1 MDLSKLSEP
10 LLKAYFDSLSKQH
23 KPSLLNENTTKKTVF
38 LDIDIQ
44 QSFVDEKQIPVDS
57 QLWPLDIRQSFID
70 PQFWPRHAHKNED
83 IDFNKEVL

>member
-1 MDLSKLSEP
+1 MGLSKLSEP

-23 KPSLLNENTTKKTVF
+23 KPILLDENPIKTVF

-44 QSFVDEKQIPVDS
+44 QDFCRPE
-57 QLWPLDIRQSFID
+57 FID
-70 PQFWPRHAHKNED
+70 PQLWPRHAHKNED